1 MLKVNNVIYTTLAD
15 YVMTGGIVEISLDTY
30 TQNKRFKLPTD
41 TDWKDLDVQ
50 ELWTFANS
58 VNEDEVNVVSILDV
72 VQSLPLI
79 KSYAP
84 VTHTWSSEPP
94 KPETEGGGGN

>member
-1 MLKVNNVIYTTLAD
+1 MKVNNIIYTTLAD

-30 TQNKRFKLPTD
+30 TGNKRFKLPTD
-41 TDWKDLDVQ
+41 TDWKDLKEQ
-50 ELWTFANS
+50 ELWAFANS
-58 VNEDEVNVVSILDV
+58 VNEDKKNVVSILDV

-94 KPETEGGGGN
+94 KPPQAGGHV

>member
-30 TQNKRFKLPTD
+30 TQNKRFKLPSD

-58 VNEDEVNVVSILDV
+58 VNEDAVNVVSILDV
-72 VQSLPLI
+72 IQSLPLI

-94 KPETEGGGGN
+94 KEDKE

>member
-1 MLKVNNVIYTTLAD
+1 MLKINNVIYTTLAD

-50 ELWTFANS
+50 ELWTFANR
-58 VNEDEVNVVSILDV
+58 VNEDKINVVSILDV
-72 VQSLPLI
+72 IQSLPLI

-94 KPETEGGGGN
+94 KGEKE

>member
-15 YVMTGGIVEISLDTY
+15 YVMTGGIVEISLDTF

-41 TDWKDLDVQ
+41 TDWEDLDVQ

-58 VNEDEVNVVSILDV
+58 VNEDKINVVSILDV
-72 VQSLPLI
+72 IQSLPLI

-94 KPETEGGGGN
+94 KEDKE

>member
-15 YVMTGGIVEISLDTY
+15 YVMTGGVVEISLDTF
-30 TQNKRFKLPTD
+30 TQNKQFKLQTD

-50 ELWTFANS
+50 ELWTFANR
-58 VNEDEVNVVSILDV
+58 VNEDKTNVVSILDV
-72 VQSLPLI
+72 IQSLPLI

-94 KPETEGGGGN
+94 KGDKE

>member
-30 TQNKRFKLPTD
+30 TGNKRFKLPTD

-58 VNEDEVNVVSILDV
+58 VNEDKINVVSILDV

-94 KPETEGGGGN
+94 KETEGQE